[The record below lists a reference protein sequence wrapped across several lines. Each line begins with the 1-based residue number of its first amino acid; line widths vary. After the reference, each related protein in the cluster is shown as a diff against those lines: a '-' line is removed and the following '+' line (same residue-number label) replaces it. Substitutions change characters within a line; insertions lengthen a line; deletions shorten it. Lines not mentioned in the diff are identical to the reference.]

1 VEKVKEVVVINNEFG
16 INAIKVVSAKDGSLL
31 YISCNRLVGM
41 IYDDNLY
48 CLKGQLRDIG
58 QFKNDLNIQITPR
71 GCPKHFK
78 IVCVVS
84 INFNTF

>member
-41 IYDDNLY
+41 IYDDNLS
-48 CLKGQLRDIG
+48 CLKV
-58 QFKNDLNIQITPR
+58 
-71 GCPKHFK
+71 PKCEIFHLFD
-78 IVCVVS
+78 
-84 INFNTF
+84 FNEFYGVKSL

>member
-41 IYDDNLY
+41 IYDDTCS
-48 CLKGQLRDIG
+48 CLKGQPGDRSA
-58 QFKNDLNIQITPR
+58 QKEFKIQITPR
-71 GCPKHFK
+71 GCGDVLK
-78 IVCVVS
+78 I
-84 INFNTF
+84 

>member
-41 IYDDNLY
+41 IYNDNLY
-48 CLKGQLRDIG
+48 CLKGQ
-58 QFKNDLNIQITPR
+58 PR
-71 GCPKHFK
+71 ER
-78 IVCVVS
+78 
-84 INFNTF
+84 